1 MGIINGVLDI
11 VLRNPFDDK
20 SKFFKKSQYAFGP
33 RVVLGSV
40 FAAVGVFGFAFSG
53 LVWEFKGIELGLTA
67 LITSFIAL
75 IFSIVFLFPYSKS
88 QPKPKQTAPLN
99 QNNIVQTKAVQ
110 IKASTTESTPAANS
124 QETLQTESTENTM
137 TTAEEIRNQ
146 LAMSEKEKP
155 AVVLVNFSTEY
166 LVPGNSLGSSKRK
179 PGKSLDIFR
188 DSAKE
193 LYKSQS

>member
-1 MGIINGVLDI
+1 MGIINSVLDI

-33 RVVLGSV
+33 RVILGSF

-75 IFSIVFLFPYSKS
+75 VFGIIFLFPFSKS
-88 QPKPKQTAPLN
+88 QPKPKQVAPLK
-99 QNNIVQTKAVQ
+99 QNNIVQTKP
-110 IKASTTESTPAANS
+110 TTTQSKPVAKPE
-124 QETLQTESTENTM
+124 ETLEAENIEKAI
-137 TTAEEIRNQ
+137 TTAEEIREQ
-146 LAMSEKEKP
+146 LALSEKEKP
-155 AVVLVNFSTEY
+155 AVVLVNFSTQY

-179 PGKSLDIFR
+179 PGKSLDTFR
-188 DSAKE
+188 ESAKE

>member
-1 MGIINGVLDI
+1 MGIINGILNI
-11 VLRNPFDDK
+11 ALRNPFDDK
-20 SKFFKKSQYAFGP
+20 SKFFKKSQYVFGP
-33 RVVLGSV
+33 RIILGSV

-75 IFSIVFLFPYSKS
+75 IFSIVFLFPFSKS
-88 QPKPKQTAPLN
+88 QPKPKQVAPIK
-99 QNNIVQTKAVQ
+99 QNNIVQTKSITIQ
-110 IKASTTESTPAANS
+110 STPAAKPEENLGTEGI
-124 QETLQTESTENTM
+124 ETTM

-146 LAMSEKEKP
+146 LAVSEKEKP

-179 PGKSLDIFR
+179 PGKSLDTFR
-188 DSAKE
+188 ESAKD

>member
-1 MGIINGVLDI
+1 MGIINGVLDV

-75 IFSIVFLFPYSKS
+75 VFSIIFLFPFSKS
-88 QPKPKQTAPLN
+88 QPKPKQVAPLK
-99 QNNIVQTKAVQ
+99 QNNIVQTK
-110 IKASTTESTPAANS
+110 TTKIQAMPADKLEEILEEEGN
-124 QETLQTESTENTM
+124 ETTM

-146 LAMSEKEKP
+146 LATTEKEKP

-179 PGKSLDIFR
+179 PGKSLDTFR
-188 DSAKE
+188 ESAKE

>member
-1 MGIINGVLDI
+1 MGIINGILNI

-20 SKFFKKSQYAFGP
+20 SKFFKKSQYVFGP

-75 IFSIVFLFPYSKS
+75 IFSIVFLFPFSKS
-88 QPKPKQTAPLN
+88 QPKPKQVAPIK
-99 QNNIVQTKAVQ
+99 QNNIVQ
-110 IKASTTESTPAANS
+110 IKSTTIQSTPAAKPEENLGIEGI
-124 QETLQTESTENTM
+124 ETTM
-137 TTAEEIRNQ
+137 TTAEEIRSQ
-146 LAMSEKEKP
+146 LAVSEKEKP

-179 PGKSLDIFR
+179 PGKSLDTFR
-188 DSAKE
+188 ESAKD

>member
-1 MGIINGVLDI
+1 MGIINGVLDV

-53 LVWEFKGIELGLTA
+53 LVWEFKGIELGLTS

-75 IFSIVFLFPYSKS
+75 VFGIIFLFPFSKS
-88 QPKPKQTAPLN
+88 QPKPKQIAPLK
-99 QNNIVQTKAVQ
+99 QNNIVQTKTTKIQAMPAVKPEE
-110 IKASTTESTPAANS
+110 ILEAESIETTI
-124 QETLQTESTENTM
+124 

-146 LAMSEKEKP
+146 LSITEKEKP

-179 PGKSLDIFR
+179 PGKSLDTFR
-188 DSAKE
+188 ESAKE

>member
-1 MGIINGVLDI
+1 MGIINGVLDV

-75 IFSIVFLFPYSKS
+75 VFSIIFLFPFSKS
-88 QPKPKQTAPLN
+88 QPKPKQVAPLK
-99 QNNIVQTKAVQ
+99 QNNIVQTK
-110 IKASTTESTPAANS
+110 TTKIEAMPADKSEEIPESEGI
-124 QETLQTESTENTM
+124 ETTM

-146 LAMSEKEKP
+146 LAMTEKEKP

-179 PGKSLDIFR
+179 PGKSLDTFR
-188 DSAKE
+188 ESAKE